1 MLKQNKF
8 IVIAVIGVL
17 LLACSNNQPNGS
29 PEPTDTPTSGE
40 VKVVVDE
47 SYTRLFEAQIYT
59 FESIYD
65 NAKVHATYLP
75 ESDALT
81 RLMNDSCKVVVMSR
95 DLSPK
100 ERKIF
105 ESNNLFPISTRIGE
119 DAIAVIVNMENPDSL
134 ISTEEI
140 SAMLLGADT
149 VWNQL
154 AGKQSK
160 ERINVV
166 FDSKGSANA
175 RYMRDS
181 LLNGKDFS
189 KNVFALN
196 SNPEVI
202 EYVRK
207 HKGAIG
213 FVSVNWISDIDDPK
227 VQEIMKEIKVLAVSK
242 AGSDPVKPEQAHIK
256 LKDYPFTRDIY
267 MISRQTRAG
276 LGMGFVSFVAGE
288 KGQLLILKTGLV
300 PGFPPERT
308 IKIKY

>member
-1 MLKQNKF
+1 MLKLNKL
-8 IVIAVIGVL
+8 ILPAALGL
-17 LLACSNNQPNGS
+17 LLTACSGHLPNGA

-40 VKVVVDE
+40 VKIVVDE
-47 SYTRLFEAQIYT
+47 SYTRLFEAEIYT
-59 FESIYD
+59 FESLYG
-65 NAKVHATYLP
+65 NATVNATYLP
-75 ESDALT
+75 ESNALT
-81 RLMNDSCKVVVMSR
+81 LLMNDSCKVVVMSR
-95 DLSPK
+95 DLTLK
-100 ERKIF
+100 ERKSF
-105 ESNNLFPISTRIGE
+105 ESNNLFPVSTKIGE

-140 SAMLLGADT
+140 SDILLGKDSL
-149 VWNQL
+149 WSQL
-154 AGKQSK
+154 SGKQGA

-189 KNVFALN
+189 KNVFAVN

-202 EYVRK
+202 EYVRN

-213 FVSVNWISDIDDPK
+213 FVSMNWISDLDDPK

-256 LKDYPFTRDIY
+256 LKDYPFTRSIY
-267 MISRQTRAG
+267 MINRQTRAG

-288 KGQLLILKTGLV
+288 KGQLLILKMGLI